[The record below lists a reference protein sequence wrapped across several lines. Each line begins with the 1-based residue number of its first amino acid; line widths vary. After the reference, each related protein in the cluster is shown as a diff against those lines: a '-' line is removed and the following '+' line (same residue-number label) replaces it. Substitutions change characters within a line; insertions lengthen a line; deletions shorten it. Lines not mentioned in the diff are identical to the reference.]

1 VVEAG
6 LVSGDAGAA
15 AADEAVAGA
24 DRAALERLF
33 AAYAGFGVRDS
44 AAGGPPELD
53 SFRTAK
59 LAREAGLLGPRLRA
73 QELDV
78 LFAAAARHSASRRWV
93 LPGSAFPRGFKWVLV
108 VSSGLQ
114 LARVWLQA
122 GPVSLPCLACRPLSS
137 PDLATLATL
146 PPHPPRLSCRLPFDG
161 FLKLLAL
168 VADKKGVPVG
178 EVVGAVAALQGPAV
192 RGTTPEAVKWHDD
205 KSLYTG
211 GRRLGGRGGARLSI
225 PAVGMGGST
234 ACLSAVTAG

>member
-1 VVEAG
+1 
-6 LVSGDAGAA
+6 
-15 AADEAVAGA
+15 
-24 DRAALERLF
+24 
-33 AAYAGFGVRDS
+33 
-44 AAGGPPELD
+44 
-53 SFRTAK
+53 
-59 LAREAGLLGPRLRA
+59 
-73 QELDV
+73 
-78 LFAAAARHSASRRWV
+78 
-93 LPGSAFPRGFKWVLV
+93 
-108 VSSGLQ
+108 
-114 LARVWLQA
+114 
-122 GPVSLPCLACRPLSS
+122 
-137 PDLATLATL
+137 L